1 MANRNDIFLKE
12 LEIQWQDHF
21 HMRDQTWKTLQYSIL
36 FFLGVV
42 GLEFKVVDKIF
53 LVPVYIAVF
62 IVSLLGVYVALHHRK
77 RQKEKFKMI
86 TILEKKLETY
96 ELIEDILK
104 KSKEGLLGKIDTLK
118 FIIAT
123 QIGLCCVYI
132 FLIIRILVS

>member
-1 MANRNDIFLKE
+1 MADRNDILLKE

-53 LVPVYIAVF
+53 LLPAYISVF
-62 IVSLLGVYVALHHRK
+62 IISLLGISVALHHRK
-77 RQKEKFKMI
+77 RQKEKFRMI
-86 TILEKKLETY
+86 TIYEKELKTY

-104 KSKEGLLGKIDTLK
+104 KSKLGILGKIDTLK

-132 FLIIRILVS
+132 FLIIRILAG